1 MPEVWKAVAR
11 RTGIDALRKTTRDIP
26 VYDDLMRMRLGVLA
40 RHDLAFSAI
49 VRVIATLD
57 PLPGAGDFL
66 AWARGRFQV
75 AVLSDTFYEFAMPLM
90 AKLGHP
96 LLLCHRLDVK
106 ADRIVGYRLRQA
118 DSKRHAVRAFQALNY
133 RVLAAGDSFND
144 VGMLE
149 EADAGVFVDAPPAVR
164 ERFPAFKAVEGLPAL
179 RDELARLDTL
189 SVDEPD
195 SPKARSSRSEL
206 ERAPQGAP

>member
-11 RTGIDALRKTTRDIP
+11 CTGIDALRKTTRDIP
-26 VYDDLMRMRLGVLA
+26 VYDDLMRMRLAVLA
-40 RHDLAFSAI
+40 RHDLALSTI
-49 VRVIATLD
+49 QRVIATLD

-75 AVLSDTFYEFAMPLM
+75 ALLSDTFYDFAMPLM

-96 LLLCHRLDVK
+96 LLLCHRLEVK

-118 DSKRHAVRAFQALNY
+118 DPKRHAVRAFKAMNY

-144 VGMLE
+144 VSMLE
-149 EADAGVFVDAPPAVR
+149 EADAGVFVNAPAVVR
-164 ERFPAFKAVEGLPAL
+164 EQFPAFKAVDGLPAL
-179 RDELARLDTL
+179 QAELARLDT
-189 SVDEPD
+189 
-195 SPKARSSRSEL
+195 R
-206 ERAPQGAP
+206 